1 MDASWQAF
9 LEVLPMWMRGD
20 VDRLGRK
27 DLRQLRLRM
36 GDRPILE
43 LGDRVWRLERVTE
56 GRDLD
61 FCVNAAS
68 NYSPWSVDSAREGFL
83 TIPGGHRLGLC
94 GQTIV
99 KEDCVT
105 GFRKVSSLCLRVARD
120 LKNVAPKDCASL
132 GSVLILGA
140 PGWGKTTLLRD
151 LCRNLSVLSAVAVV
165 DSRRELFPEGFDS
178 GGGMD
183 ILSGCDKEIGMEMVL
198 RTMAP
203 DYIAIDEVTAQADAQ
218 ALIRAGGCGVR
229 LLATAHAAS
238 LEDLRQR
245 TCYRPLLEGGMF
257 QTVLLL
263 HKDKSYRRERMD
275 VWKSTNGS
283 GLCWSSAAVEASG
296 FP

>member
-9 LEVLPMWMRGD
+9 LEVLPIWMRGD
-20 VDRLGRK
+20 VDRLGGEE
-27 DLRQLRLRM
+27 LRQLRLRL
-36 GDRPILE
+36 GERPALE
-43 LGDRVWRLERVTE
+43 LGNRVWRLDRVTE
-56 GRDLD
+56 QRDLD

-83 TIPGGHRLGLC
+83 TIPGGHRLGIC
-94 GQTIV
+94 GQTVV
-99 KEDCVT
+99 KNGCVT
-105 GFRKVSSLCLRVARD
+105 GFRRVSSLCLRVARD

-151 LCRNLSVLSAVAVV
+151 LCRNLSGSSVVAVV

-178 GGGMD
+178 GGGLD
-183 ILSGCDKEIGMEMVL
+183 VLSGCDKEIGMEMVL

-203 DYIAIDEVTAQADAQ
+203 DYIAIDEITAQADAQ
-218 ALIRAGGCGVR
+218 ALLRAAGCGVK
-229 LLATAHAAS
+229 LLATAHASS
-238 LEDLRQR
+238 LGDLRQR
-245 TCYRPLLEGGMF
+245 PCYRPLLQTGLF

-263 HKDKSYRRERMD
+263 GKDKSYRRERMD
-275 VWKSTNGS
+275 VWSTNGS
-283 GLCWSSAAVEASG
+283 GPCWSSAAAEASG

>member
-9 LEVLPMWMRGD
+9 LEVLPIWMRED
-20 VDRLGRK
+20 VDRLGREE
-27 DLRQLRLRM
+27 LRQLRLRL
-36 GDRPILE
+36 GERPALE
-43 LGDRVWRLERVTE
+43 LGNRVWRLDRVTE
-56 GRDLD
+56 QRDLD

-83 TIPGGHRLGLC
+83 TIPGGHRLGIC
-94 GQTIV
+94 GQTV
-99 KEDCVT
+99 MKDGCVT

-151 LCRNLSVLSAVAVV
+151 LCRNLSGSNAVAVV

-178 GGGMD
+178 GGGLD
-183 ILSGCDKEIGMEMVL
+183 VLSGCDKEIGMEMVL

-203 DYIAIDEVTAQADAQ
+203 DYIAIDEITAQADAQ
-218 ALIRAGGCGVR
+218 ALFRAAGCGVK
-229 LLATAHAAS
+229 LLATAHASS
-238 LEDLRQR
+238 LGDLRQR
-245 TCYRPLLEGGMF
+245 PCYRPLLQTGLF

-263 HKDKSYRRERMD
+263 GKDKSYRRERMD
-275 VWKSTNGS
+275 VWSTNGS
-283 GLCWSSAAVEASG
+283 GPYWSSAAAEDSG

>member
-9 LEVLPMWMRGD
+9 LEVLPIWMRGD
-20 VDRLGRK
+20 VDRLGGEE
-27 DLRQLRLRM
+27 LRQLRLRL
-36 GDRPILE
+36 GERPALE
-43 LGDRVWRLERVTE
+43 LGNRVWRLDRVTE
-56 GRDLD
+56 QRDLD

-83 TIPGGHRLGLC
+83 TIPGGHRLGIC
-94 GQTIV
+94 GQTVV
-99 KEDCVT
+99 KNGCVT
-105 GFRKVSSLCLRVARD
+105 GFRRVSSLCLRVARD

-151 LCRNLSVLSAVAVV
+151 LCRNLSGSSVVAVV

-178 GGGMD
+178 GGGLD
-183 ILSGCDKEIGMEMVL
+183 VLSGCNKEIGMEMVL

-203 DYIAIDEVTAQADAQ
+203 DYIAIDEITAQADAQ
-218 ALIRAGGCGVR
+218 ALLRAAGCGVK
-229 LLATAHAAS
+229 LLATAHASS
-238 LEDLRQR
+238 LGDLRQR
-245 TCYRPLLEGGMF
+245 PCYRPLLQTGLF

-263 HKDKSYRRERMD
+263 GKDKSYRRERMD
-275 VWKSTNGS
+275 VWSTNGS
-283 GLCWSSAAVEASG
+283 GPCWSSAAAEASG

>member
-9 LEVLPMWMRGD
+9 LEVLPIWMRGD
-20 VDRLGRK
+20 VDRLGGEE
-27 DLRQLRLRM
+27 LRQLRLRL
-36 GDRPILE
+36 GERPALE
-43 LGDRVWRLERVTE
+43 LGNRVWRLDRVTE
-56 GRDLD
+56 QRDLD

-83 TIPGGHRLGLC
+83 TIPGGHRLGIC
-94 GQTIV
+94 GQTVV
-99 KEDCVT
+99 KNGCVT
-105 GFRKVSSLCLRVARD
+105 GFRRVSSLCLRVARD

-151 LCRNLSVLSAVAVV
+151 LCRNLSGSSAVAVV

-178 GGGMD
+178 GGGLD
-183 ILSGCDKEIGMEMVL
+183 VLSGCDKEIGMEMVL

-203 DYIAIDEVTAQADAQ
+203 DYIAIDEITAQADAQ
-218 ALIRAGGCGVR
+218 ALLRAAGCGVK
-229 LLATAHAAS
+229 LLATAHASS
-238 LEDLRQR
+238 LGDLRQR
-245 TCYRPLLEGGMF
+245 PCYRPLLQTGLF

-263 HKDKSYRRERMD
+263 GKDKSYRRERMD
-275 VWKSTNGS
+275 VWSTNGS
-283 GLCWSSAAVEASG
+283 GPCWSSAAAEASG

>member
-9 LEVLPMWMRGD
+9 LEVLPIWMRGD
-20 VDRLGRK
+20 VDRLGGEE
-27 DLRQLRLRM
+27 LRQLRLRL
-36 GDRPILE
+36 GERPALE
-43 LGDRVWRLERVTE
+43 LGNRVWRLDRVTE
-56 GRDLD
+56 QRDLD

-83 TIPGGHRLGLC
+83 TIPGGHRLGIC
-94 GQTIV
+94 GQTVV
-99 KEDCVT
+99 KNGCVT
-105 GFRKVSSLCLRVARD
+105 GFRRVSSLCLRVARD

-151 LCRNLSVLSAVAVV
+151 LCRNLSGSSAVAVV

-178 GGGMD
+178 GGGLD
-183 ILSGCDKEIGMEMVL
+183 VLSGCDKEIGMEMVL

-203 DYIAIDEVTAQADAQ
+203 DYIAIDEITAQADAQ
-218 ALIRAGGCGVR
+218 ALLRAAGCGVK
-229 LLATAHAAS
+229 LLATAHASS
-238 LEDLRQR
+238 LGDLRQR
-245 TCYRPLLEGGMF
+245 PCYRPLLQTGLF

-263 HKDKSYRRERMD
+263 GMDKSYRRERMD
-275 VWKSTNGS
+275 VWSTNGS
-283 GLCWSSAAVEASG
+283 GPCWSSAAAEASG

>member
-9 LEVLPMWMRGD
+9 LEVLPIWMRGD
-20 VDRLGRK
+20 VDRLGQGE
-27 DLRQLRLRM
+27 LRQLRLRL
-36 GDRPILE
+36 GERPALE
-43 LGDRVWRLERVTE
+43 LGNRVWRLDRVTE
-56 GRDLD
+56 QRDLD

-83 TIPGGHRLGLC
+83 TIPGGHRLGIC
-94 GQTIV
+94 GQTVV
-99 KEDCVT
+99 KNGCVT
-105 GFRKVSSLCLRVARD
+105 GFRRVSSLCLRVARD

-151 LCRNLSVLSAVAVV
+151 LCRNLSGSSAVAVV

-178 GGGMD
+178 GGGLD
-183 ILSGCDKEIGMEMVL
+183 VLSGCDKEIGMEMVL

-203 DYIAIDEVTAQADAQ
+203 DYIAIDEITAQADAQ
-218 ALIRAGGCGVR
+218 ALLRAAGCGVK
-229 LLATAHAAS
+229 LLATAHASS
-238 LEDLRQR
+238 LGDLRQR
-245 TCYRPLLEGGMF
+245 PCYRPLLQTGLF

-263 HKDKSYRRERMD
+263 GKDKSYRRERMD
-275 VWKSTNGS
+275 VWSTNGS
-283 GLCWSSAAVEASG
+283 GPCWSSAAAEASG